1 MDERATVLVADDD
14 ADQRELLVELL
25 GGEGYAP
32 TAVGSPVTLLEALAH
47 PPDLLLLDLHGAS
60 SPEVEAKL
68 AALGAARPAL
78 VLASGAADI
87 REQGERLRADAVL
100 QKPFGLDELLDT
112 VRELLRARVGP
123 QPV

>member
-14 ADQRELLVELL
+14 ADQRELLLELL

-32 TAVGSPVTLLEALAH
+32 AAVGSPVGLLEALAR

-60 SPEVEAKL
+60 SPEVEARL
-68 AALGAARPAL
+68 ASLGEARPAL
-78 VLASGAADI
+78 VLASGAPDI

-112 VRELLRARVGP
+112 VRALLRARVGP